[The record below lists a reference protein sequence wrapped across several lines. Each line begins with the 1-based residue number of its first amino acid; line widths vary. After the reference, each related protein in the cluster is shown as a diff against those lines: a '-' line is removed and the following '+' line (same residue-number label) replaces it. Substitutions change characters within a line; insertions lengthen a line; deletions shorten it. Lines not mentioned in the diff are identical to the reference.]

1 VSGKRILHRDHE
13 SVVGQDGR
21 YRLIRLISE
30 DGLGQLWHGE
40 DTPLQVPVTIRIVR
54 ESLTRDRARVDALH
68 RHLIALYP
76 RLAHPSIAYHYNH
89 GQDGRVE
96 FVVMEALRGQTL
108 AHRLERGPEF
118 RPREGFGIAAEIAE
132 GLQAAHDLG
141 FAHAALTSH
150 SVMLNDDLSVKIM
163 DFGLSAL
170 RPNAEERPGS
180 EGPAEDVLAL
190 GALLREMSESRW
202 GGRPA
207 GDPASAKTIG
217 AELVRVWRASMDPD
231 PAARPT
237 AEAFAWALREVA
249 EPHPERHV
257 RSVERAHTSLRLDD
271 AERRPEEVRQ
281 AEVRQAGEVRQAE
294 VRQAEERQ
302 AEERQA
308 EEVRRAEEVRQA
320 EERQA
325 EEVRRAEEVRQAEE
339 RQAEEV
345 RQAEERQAEV
355 RRADERRAFL
365 EAEAAEAR
373 RAVEV
378 QRKAEETRKGEKRRA
393 LLETQAT
400 EARDRAE
407 VARGEEKAA
416 SAEVTRRAKEVA
428 QAKEALGREE
438 SRSTEA
444 GKRSQD
450 AKARSQK
457 AMKAQEVA
465 EAEHAR
471 LSQEVAKAEDLARQ
485 EENLRTETVRRAE
498 NAARQAETARASA
511 AATRARK
518 TKADE
523 EARSAGEAAQAEE
536 ARSAEARQRLATAA
550 RQLNA
555 ARMESEAARAEH
567 ARRVD
572 LARRADETARKK
584 DQQAKEASGRA
595 EGVPGNDASNTP
607 RRSLGDAS
615 PSAALFGARPGSD
628 APPKRAERSWS
639 AVGLLPRGRRWLWLA
654 GLVLVTAF
662 LVFLLARPDA
672 ERAGN
677 PTPPTA
683 PQSETGSPGIVMPD
697 LRGLSYAEALSRLQ
711 DEGLGLARRVEAQG
725 DPGIVVATDPSLGH
739 LVPTETRVTIFVGA
753 A

>member
-1 VSGKRILHRDHE
+1 
-13 SVVGQDGR
+13 
-21 YRLIRLISE
+21 LIRLISE

-325 EEVRRAEEVRQAEE
+325 EEVRQAEE

-345 RQAEERQAEV
+345 RQAEERQAEVRRAEVRRAEVRRAEV

-485 EENLRTETVRRAE
+485 EEKLRTETVRRAE

>member
-1 VSGKRILHRDHE
+1 
-13 SVVGQDGR
+13 
-21 YRLIRLISE
+21 
-30 DGLGQLWHGE
+30 
-40 DTPLQVPVTIRIVR
+40 
-54 ESLTRDRARVDALH
+54 
-68 RHLIALYP
+68 
-76 RLAHPSIAYHYNH
+76 
-89 GQDGRVE
+89 
-96 FVVMEALRGQTL
+96 
-108 AHRLERGPEF
+108 
-118 RPREGFGIAAEIAE
+118 
-132 GLQAAHDLG
+132 
-141 FAHAALTSH
+141 
-150 SVMLNDDLSVKIM
+150 
-163 DFGLSAL
+163 
-170 RPNAEERPGS
+170 
-180 EGPAEDVLAL
+180 
-190 GALLREMSESRW
+190 
-202 GGRPA
+202 
-207 GDPASAKTIG
+207 
-217 AELVRVWRASMDPD
+217 
-231 PAARPT
+231 
-237 AEAFAWALREVA
+237 
-249 EPHPERHV
+249 
-257 RSVERAHTSLRLDD
+257 
-271 AERRPEEVRQ
+271 
-281 AEVRQAGEVRQAE
+281 
-294 VRQAEERQ
+294 
-302 AEERQA
+302 
-308 EEVRRAEEVRQA
+308 
-320 EERQA
+320 
-325 EEVRRAEEVRQAEE
+325 
-339 RQAEEV
+339 
-345 RQAEERQAEV
+345 
-355 RRADERRAFL
+355 
-365 EAEAAEAR
+365 
-373 RAVEV
+373 
-378 QRKAEETRKGEKRRA
+378 
-393 LLETQAT
+393 
-400 EARDRAE
+400 
-407 VARGEEKAA
+407 
-416 SAEVTRRAKEVA
+416 
-428 QAKEALGREE
+428 
-438 SRSTEA
+438 
-444 GKRSQD
+444 
-450 AKARSQK
+450 
-457 AMKAQEVA
+457 MKAQEVA

-471 LSQEVAKAEDLARQ
+471 LSQEAAKAEDLARQ
-485 EENLRTETVRRAE
+485 EEKLRTETVRRAE

-536 ARSAEARQRLATAA
+536 ARSAEARQRLAAAA

>member
-325 EEVRRAEEVRQAEE
+325 EEVR
-339 RQAEEV
+339 
-345 RQAEERQAEV
+345 QAEERQAEV

-485 EENLRTETVRRAE
+485 EEKLRTETVRRAE

>member
-1 VSGKRILHRDHE
+1 
-13 SVVGQDGR
+13 
-21 YRLIRLISE
+21 LIRLISE

-325 EEVRRAEEVRQAEE
+325 EEVRQAEE
-339 RQAEEV
+339 RQAEVRRAEV
-345 RQAEERQAEV
+345 RRAEVRRAEVRRAEV

-536 ARSAEARQRLATAA
+536 ARSAEARQRLAAAA

-615 PSAALFGARPGSD
+615 PSVALFGARPGSD

>member
-108 AHRLERGPEF
+108 AHRLERGPEL

-294 VRQAEERQ
+294 VRQAEE
-302 AEERQA
+302 
-308 EEVRRAEEVRQA
+308 RQA

>member
-1 VSGKRILHRDHE
+1 
-13 SVVGQDGR
+13 
-21 YRLIRLISE
+21 LIRLISE

-345 RQAEERQAEV
+345 RQAEERQAEVRRADERRAEVRRAEV

>member
-325 EEVRRAEEVRQAEE
+325 EEVRQAEE
-339 RQAEEV
+339 RQAEVRRAEV
-345 RQAEERQAEV
+345 RRAEVRRAEV